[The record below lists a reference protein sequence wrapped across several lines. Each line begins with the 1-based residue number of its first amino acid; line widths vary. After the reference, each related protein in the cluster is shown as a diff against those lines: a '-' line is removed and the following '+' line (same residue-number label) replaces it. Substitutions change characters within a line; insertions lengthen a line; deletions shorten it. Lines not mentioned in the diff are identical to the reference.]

1 MHHIHVFAGRSSPFQ
16 RIHRRGKKQLGDKTI
31 EAAYNDTKAKTGGA
45 QRTINLAG
53 LYFLR
58 HHQCA
63 PIPAPIL
70 YFLYLIY
77 FLYFPLNCAG
87 LFSRNALVPSRM
99 SSVAQATPKSLASSN
114 NPSSCPISAPRSLAS
129 MVTFTA
135 RGPLAI
141 IFFPTASAAGISSP
155 GSCT

>member
-1 MHHIHVFAGRSSPFQ
+1 MRRLAAQNTSDGDERIVPLRRGQFFRRQRQFECSRNMHHIHVFAGRSSPFQ
-16 RIHRRGKKQLGDKTI
+16 RIHRRGKKPFRNKTI
-31 EAAYNDTKAKTGGA
+31 EAAYNDAKAKTGGA

-99 SSVAQATPKSLASSN
+99 SSVAQATPKSAASRN
-114 NPSSCPISAPRSLAS
+114 NPSS
-129 MVTFTA
+129 
-135 RGPLAI
+135 
-141 IFFPTASAAGISSP
+141 
-155 GSCT
+155 